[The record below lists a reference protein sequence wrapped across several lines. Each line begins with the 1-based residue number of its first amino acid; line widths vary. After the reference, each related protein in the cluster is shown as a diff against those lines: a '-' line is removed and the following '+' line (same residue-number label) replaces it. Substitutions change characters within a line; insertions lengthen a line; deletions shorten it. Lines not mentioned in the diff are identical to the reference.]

1 MVEGKVG
8 EKLMGLGRSIWTQVS
23 GAKASVSV
31 LGLPLLWVLLWLVAY
46 VLFRYADALQ
56 PAEGAFLIV
65 AAAGL
70 LRGGL
75 HWLDWHRGLAS
86 DGTLMDGVQR
96 ILQGDRHPMTV
107 PEGLRPRDAQVATA
121 LNALIEDVRR
131 ERSGDRALRRAVA
144 REWVELDGLF
154 ESIQRHRASEEDV
167 RQQGSF
173 RLEVL
178 GRDLKAAFEGTLKL
192 DQIELN
198 HRLRADQFRLQ
209 GQAFQSTLGRLRDD
223 LEQFENLLEELHDSF
238 PRIRREEDALG
249 RLADAG
255 LRQGSR
261 LSLTVKSLVAHTP
274 RLMDE
279 TQSRM
284 EQLGRFRQSA
294 DGVRDKTEAL
304 ARRLEG
310 FREEAQSRIR
320 SFGGAQTH
328 LKELDHVAQ
337 QTSLLAVNAAILAQQ
352 DGGSAGMA
360 AIGGRL
366 RFLADQ
372 TGESTSGLERM
383 LDVHQRG
390 LERETAGLWDL
401 QEVTQSLL
409 SDVHELLRTAG
420 NLDHQGHGLERALE
434 THLNLVDQVRQ
445 SSERAELSLHE
456 VRERAVGLESAH
468 VRQWGVEA
476 KIAPERARLTRE
488 GARLLEVGAEL
499 ARISQQNIDEIWDIL
514 SRHQEIRRTEAY
526 RQVVSEGLPHL
537 MDSSL
542 TAEATWNSVAWV
554 RAQHRLRLVEAGRA
568 QLPPMGRRESNGSLH
583 LLLIAEDALRRP
595 EPSALES
602 WSCDASGRFWE
613 LRLLASLKTESHRL
627 ALLALLRGSALA
639 ACFQGVEIHIAPAG
653 AHVRLPHPYP
663 GFPGFLMGLRLELP
677 VDPDMWEH
685 PSREVEL
692 PPMGTQTLLWL
703 GPELGGGVQNPWMRL
718 VHAWVRDMD
727 RHDACLTWLPYPGHR
742 PPCPWLGDGEM
753 EEELGLPLLLRC
765 VGLGA
770 DPSHLHPMRDR
781 LLQAGATEGPGG
793 AALCSVG
800 IGHAHPE
807 ALLLRLFE
815 PEANLAGAFH
825 PDLVPYQIRLRDE
838 VLGGCTGDPYR
849 AGWSILEDLQRAG
862 WLMPLPYR

>member
-1 MVEGKVG
+1 MVE
-8 EKLMGLGRSIWTQVS
+8 EKLMGLGRSIWTRIS
-23 GAKASVSV
+23 GLRVSV
-31 LGLPLLWVLLWLVAY
+31 EMLGLPLLWAVLWLVAY
-46 VLFRYADALQ
+46 VLFRHAGALQ

-70 LRGGL
+70 LRAGL

-96 ILQGDRHPMTV
+96 ILQGDRHPIAL
-107 PEGLRPRDAQVATA
+107 PEGLRERDAQVAAA
-121 LNALIEDVRR
+121 LNALIEDVRQ
-131 ERSGDRALRRAVA
+131 ERTGDRALRRAMA
-144 REWVELDGLF
+144 REWVELDALF
-154 ESIQRHRASEEDV
+154 EAIQRHRANEEEV
-167 RQQGSF
+167 RQEGSL
-173 RLEVL
+173 RLERL
-178 GRDLKAAFEGTLKL
+178 GRDLKAAFEDTLKL

-209 GQAFQSTLGRLRDD
+209 GQAFQSTLGRLRAD

-261 LSLTVKSLVAHTP
+261 LSLTVKGLVAHTP

-320 SFGGAQTH
+320 SFGGAQVH

-352 DGGSAGMA
+352 DGGSSGMA
-360 AIGGRL
+360 TIGSRL

-372 TGESTSGLERM
+372 TAESTSGLERM

-390 LERETAGLWDL
+390 LERETSGLWDL

-409 SDVHELLRTAG
+409 ADVHELLRTAG

-434 THLNLVDQVRQ
+434 THLSLVDQVRQ
-445 SSERAELSLHE
+445 ASERAELSLHE
-456 VRERAVGLESAH
+456 VRERAVALESAH

-476 KIAPERARLTRE
+476 KLAPERERMTRE
-488 GARLLEVGAEL
+488 AARLLEVGAEL

-537 MDSSL
+537 MDASM
-542 TAEATWNSVAWV
+542 TAEATWNGVTWV
-554 RAQHRLRLVEAGRA
+554 RAQHRLRLVEADRGL
-568 QLPPMGRRESNGSLH
+568 LPPMGHRESNGGLR

-627 ALLALLRGSALA
+627 ALLALLRESALVA
-639 ACFQGVEIHIAPAG
+639 SFQGVEIHIAPAG
-653 AHVRLPHPYP
+653 VHVRLPHPYP
-663 GFPGFLMGLRLELP
+663 GFPSFLMGLRLELP
-677 VDPDMWEH
+677 VDPDLWDH
-685 PSREVEL
+685 PFREWDL
-692 PPMGTQTLLWL
+692 PPLETQSLLWL
-703 GPELGGGVQNPWMRL
+703 GPGPGGGVQNPLMRL
-718 VHAWVRDMD
+718 AHSWVRDTD
-727 RHDACLTWLPYPGHR
+727 HHEACLLWLPHEGHR
-742 PPCPWLGDGEM
+742 PSCPWQGDEGF
-753 EEELGLPLLLRC
+753 EESPVISIAIRC

-770 DPSHLHPMRDR
+770 DPAPLRPMYDR
-781 LLQAGATEGPGG
+781 LLQAGAQEGLGG

-815 PEANLAGAFH
+815 PESDLAGAFH
-825 PDLVPYQIRLRDE
+825 PDLVPFQARLRDE
-838 VLGGCTGDPYR
+838 VLGGGTGDPYR
-849 AGWSILEDLQRAG
+849 AAWSILEDLQRAG
-862 WLMPLPYR
+862 WLMPLPSV